1 MGVLAGFL
9 FLLPGCH
16 GAFVFVGVY
25 LLLLFDIPP
34 KGFEVNI
41 YIYYTYTYP
50 SIWSPPIH
58 VPTPVFSISA
68 WGRHGFFGCPC
79 SHAFLRVP
87 VDRMFLPY
95 L

>member
-50 SIWSPPIH
+50 SIWSPPSMYPRLFSQSRLGAGMGSLDAL
-58 VPTPVFSISA
+58 VPMPFSE
-68 WGRHGFFGCPC
+68 C
-79 SHAFLRVP
+79 L
-87 VDRMFLPY
+87 
-95 L
+95 